1 MPETIAEPRLS
12 KAAPALAGHLD
23 RVRRRQCGVALHTGI
38 AMALAALLAW
48 LAIEMPLDWLLALH
62 VTVRAA
68 ILVWR
73 RRRGGA
79 CVDFWI
85 PSVAAPARR

>member
-12 KAAPALAGHLD
+12 KAASALAGHLD
-23 RVRRRQCGVALHTGI
+23 RVRRRQCGVALRTGI

-68 ILVWR
+68 ILVCG
-73 RRRGGA
+73 GGA

>member
-1 MPETIAEPRLS
+1 MPETITEPRLS
-12 KAAPALAGHLD
+12 KAASALAGHLD

-62 VTVRAA
+62 VQCFLDCHPTTMVATPTLRDFLAA
-68 ILVWR
+68 
-73 RRRGGA
+73 
-79 CVDFWI
+79 
-85 PSVAAPARR
+85 